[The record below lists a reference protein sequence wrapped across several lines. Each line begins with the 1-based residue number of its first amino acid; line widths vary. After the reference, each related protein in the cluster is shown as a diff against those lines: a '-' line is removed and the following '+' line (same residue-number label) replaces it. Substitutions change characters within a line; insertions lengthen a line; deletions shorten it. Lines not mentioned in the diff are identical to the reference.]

1 MRLVLKNCVLI
12 IALDKS
18 VFLKKKRKKSGENKE
33 KNVQN
38 WMTLPQGEVYDKPNP
53 ETSQKLAMYLED
65 LFLQQKLKSQIF
77 FLLVSKHNI

>member
-1 MRLVLKNCVLI
+1 
-12 IALDKS
+12 
-18 VFLKKKRKKSGENKE
+18 
-33 KNVQN
+33 
-38 WMTLPQGEVYDKPNP
+38 MTLPQGEVYDKPNP